1 MITCESCGHPLQVDL
16 AAELTPDWNYRAQCE
31 YCGEE
36 QYGVLYYGAFYA
48 VPQIIAKGES
58 A

>member
-1 MITCESCGHPLQVDL
+1 VDL

-31 YCGEE
+31 YCGAE